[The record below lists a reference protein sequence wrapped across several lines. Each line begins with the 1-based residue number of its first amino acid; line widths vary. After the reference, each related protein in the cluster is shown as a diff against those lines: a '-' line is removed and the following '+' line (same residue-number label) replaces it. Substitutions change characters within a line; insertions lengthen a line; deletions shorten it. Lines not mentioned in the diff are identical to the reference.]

1 MNYIQLSAISFYLLL
16 MLGCGH
22 GGSSDRPHEHEGAAT
37 HTFSNPAHDHTD
49 EQAGDDI
56 HGDQA
61 QNHTHEAVKQLITAY
76 SRDFEV
82 FAEADPFIKGQ
93 QARVLAHFTRLT
105 DFKPLTEGTLTVTLT
120 VGANSESW
128 HIEPIARPG
137 IFEFTFT
144 PPFPGTG
151 QITFTIDDGK
161 SQHQVIANGLTV
173 YDDEHDAIHAA
184 ENTQVHNPNAIEFTK
199 EQSWRIDFAT
209 ELLVSGPYG
218 QIIHASGHIRPALTD
233 EAIIT
238 SKSSGVVYFLDDR
251 IVAGAEV
258 EPGQALVR
266 IAAADYVDNN
276 SQVRFTEAQN
286 SYENAKAIYERN
298 LELFKDRIVSE
309 RELQQSKAEYGN
321 AQAVFE
327 NLKQHFDANGQNV
340 VCAAK
345 GTIREVYVTHG
356 QHVEAGQPLLSV
368 SKSRSLLI
376 EAGVQQKYAPLL
388 RDFVSASIRLV
399 DRGVTYSLDQLNGK
413 LLSYRKTATTNSY
426 LIPVNFQVDYVEG
439 LFPGSFVELFIIT
452 RSVRNCISV
461 PNSALMEEQGYYSV
475 FVQLT
480 PELFEKREVSI
491 GSTDG
496 MRTEIKN
503 GLAEGER
510 IVSRGALLV
519 KLAAVSNSLDPHAG
533 HVH

>member
-1 MNYIQLSAISFYLLL
+1 MNYIRLTAIPFYLLL

-22 GGSSDRPHEHEGAAT
+22 GGSSDQPHEHEGEAT
-37 HTFSNPAHDHTD
+37 QACANPAHNHTE
-49 EQAGDDI
+49 EQAGEDT
-56 HGDQA
+56 HGDEL

-93 QARVLAHFTRLT
+93 KAKVLAHFTRLT
-105 DFKPLTEGTLTVTLT
+105 DFKPLAGGTLTVTLT

-137 IFEFTFT
+137 IFEFTLT

-151 QITFTIDDGK
+151 QITFTIDDGM
-161 SQHQVIANGLTV
+161 SQYKVIAGGLTI
-173 YDDEHDAIHAA
+173 YEDEHEALHAA
-184 ENTQVHNPNAIEFTK
+184 ETAQVHNPNAIVFTK

-209 ELLVSGPYG
+209 ELLVSGPFG
-218 QIIHASGHIRPALTD
+218 QTIRTSGHIRPAPTD

-238 SKSSGVVYFLDDR
+238 SKSSGVVNFMDDK
-251 IVAGAEV
+251 IVAGAFV
-258 EPGQALVR
+258 EAGQALVR
-266 IAAADYVDNN
+266 IAAADFVDNN
-276 SQVRFTEAQN
+276 SRVRYAEAQN

-298 LELFKDRIVSE
+298 LELFKDKIVSE
-309 RELQQSKAEYGN
+309 RELQQSKTEYGN
-321 AQAVFE
+321 ARAVFE

-340 VCAAK
+340 VSPSK

-368 SKSRSLLI
+368 SKNRSLLI
-376 EAGVQQKYAPLL
+376 EAGVQQKYVPQL

-399 DRGVTYSLDQLNGK
+399 DRDVTYSLDRLNGK
-413 LLSYRKTATTNSY
+413 LLSYGKSTTTNSY
-426 LIPVNFQVDYVEG
+426 LIPVNFQVDYAEG
-439 LFPGSFVELFIIT
+439 LLPGSFVELFIST
-452 RSVRNCISV
+452 RSGRNCISV
-461 PNSALMEEQGYYSV
+461 PNTALMEEQGYYSV

-480 PELFEKREVSI
+480 PELFEKRGVTI

-496 MRTEIKN
+496 IRTEIKN

-510 IVSRGALLV
+510 IVTRGALLV